1 MPAPFRSRSYTPVKE
16 ASQDDDAALAA
27 MFRHPGF
34 LIRRAQQIAVNSFL
48 ENYGA
53 LGITPTQSTVL
64 KLIRHRPGLDQV
76 GVGRILGLDRT
87 TSATVVNSLAANKLL
102 VRRDD
107 PADRRRKR
115 LYIAPAGGRLLEKVG
130 DTDESRSAL
139 LSVFTDE
146 EAETFLAL
154 LEKFVGALNASTR
167 IPMEAIPDVTS
178 STAPRRRVKRAI

>member
-1 MPAPFRSRSYTPVKE
+1 MKKTTTG
-16 ASQDDDAALAA
+16 DGDAALAA

-48 ENYGA
+48 EHYGA

-64 KLIRHRPGLDQV
+64 KLVRHRPGLDQV

-87 TSATVVNSLAANKLL
+87 TSATVVNGLAANKLL
-102 VRRDD
+102 LRRND
-107 PADRRRKR
+107 PADRRRKTLFITAAGNR
-115 LYIAPAGGRLLEKVG
+115 LIEKVG
-130 DTDESRSAL
+130 DTDDSRQAL

-154 LEKFVGALNASTR
+154 LEKFVDTFNSTTR
-167 IPMEAIPDVTS
+167 IPMEAIPADP
-178 STAPRRRVKRAI
+178 APVPARRKRATI